1 MRWNRSRASTNPSS
15 DTAVPPPR
23 AYTTPAP
30 RARAAGAGLP
40 SPCRPAAP
48 RLRPCPLGPRQRVF
62 APVDVE
68 CLFAARAH
76 HRARHP
82 PDGLARGAARAH
94 GIPRAP
100 ALGGHHGIRGARH
113 DAPAGGTNE
122 RELEVGMV
130 HTE

>member
-1 MRWNRSRASTNPSS
+1 MRRNRSRVSTNPSS
-15 DTAVPPPR
+15 DTAVPAPR
-23 AYTTPAP
+23 AYTT
-30 RARAAGAGLP
+30 
-40 SPCRPAAP
+40 AAP
-48 RLRPCPLGPRQRVF
+48 SGGVGVRRLRTGPLVPRQRVF

-68 CLFAARAH
+68 CLVAARAH

-100 ALGGHHGIRGARH
+100 AFGGHHRIRGARH
-113 DAPAGGTNE
+113 DAPAGGTGE